1 MQQIITAVCVTILST
16 SRHSYQML
24 YFSGNIKTKAQV
36 SFSVLKISN
45 VLWMIIS
52 LFLDL
57 RFFLHYWL
65 NFDVIG
71 LKMPDLSRCIKQRKK
86 MWLLRILNKKLIS
99 HHWDNHVTLR
109 LSLSLLVRLN
119 KDKNRFPR
127 MKNKTFEIRIRN
139 WILK

>member
-99 HHWDNHVTLR
+99 HH
-109 LSLSLLVRLN
+109 
-119 KDKNRFPR
+119 
-127 MKNKTFEIRIRN
+127 
-139 WILK
+139 